1 MPQVKFAHV
10 GILVKDLDAAAR
22 IMAELFGCTAAAPAA
37 DDPVQEA
44 RLLML
49 ESAGTLLE
57 LIAPASDQSKIHT
70 MLKHRG
76 EGPVHL
82 CFETDDMQTTL
93 AAVRKGGG
101 MVFKGPDPA
110 ILFGGKQV
118 AFALL
123 PNRMMVEFV
132 ETGWREGMKQP

>member
-10 GILVKDLDAAAR
+10 GILVKDLDGVAR
-22 IMAELFGCTAAAPAA
+22 TMTDLLGCTAVAQPV

-49 ESAGTLLE
+49 ESADTLLE
-57 LIAPASDQSKIHT
+57 LIAPASEQSKIHT

-82 CFETDDMQTTL
+82 CFETDDMAATL
-93 AAVRKGGG
+93 AAVRKAGG

-110 ILFGGKQV
+110 VLFGGRHV
-118 AFALL
+118 AFAML

-132 ETGWREGMKQP
+132 ETGWREALERP